1 METKHKLNIR
11 DLVRSIHPHTYTNN
25 FFFSVMSTDDKSSFG
40 RLKLSVRVTGLTLPY
55 SIHWLKPS
63 FLSFPDFSVQYSFLS
78 SYANVLDCFTNH
90 HKYIHILKV
99 SFFRRGLI
107 FLLLNPDMVINKSNI
122 VAFRNQISQF
132 TVKYITTIN
141 PRKKTRKL
149 VNNDIP
155 KYREENQNSSERQ
168 EKENSVSDIQIL
180 AQRSM
185 YLKIT

>member
-1 METKHKLNIR
+1 MKTKHKLNIR
-11 DLVRSIHPHTYTNN
+11 DLVRSIHPHKYTND
-25 FFFSVMSTDDKSSFG
+25 FFSVMSTDDKFSFG
-40 RLKLSVRVTGLTLPY
+40 RLKFSARVTGLTLPY

-63 FLSFPDFSVQYSFLS
+63 FHSFPDFSVQYSFLS
-78 SYANVLDCFTNH
+78 SYANVLDCFTTHN
-90 HKYIHILKV
+90 KYIHILKV
-99 SFFRRGLI
+99 SFFRRGLN

-155 KYREENQNSSERQ
+155 KYREEIQNSSERQ
-168 EKENSVSDIQIL
+168 EKENSVSNIQIL